1 MQICPQ
7 SFEGS
12 RKAKPYASRAELL
25 TFTVEGKLKTL
36 LSALR
41 RDIARTIMGRP
52 PRVGGSEPLH
62 IFQDEYYQ
70 PHNSH
75 NTTPM
80 PQSTKPRQPLQ
91 AADRNVVLNPPS
103 FSSAKQ
109 GPFKSTAKIGGLQP
123 RTPLK
128 TAKGENML
136 HMVHMAPPT
145 SQTRSTD
152 SLTKKQPPMSRFK
165 TVAQKPTQDMS
176 STEFAG
182 KENSHATIYPA
193 PPALNFSMETFVPKG
208 QGKRM
213 LLEAAPIKELR
224 PAKKPKLEEFP
235 LPPSESFA
243 MIIDDGSKPGHSY
256 AQLIGMAILRSP
268 QRRLTLAQIYK
279 WISDTFSFYNAND
292 AGWQNSI
299 RHNLSLNKHF
309 IKQERPKNDPG
320 KGNYWMIEP
329 GQEMQFMKE
338 KPTRKPPTTAENL
351 PVMSTRL
358 EPQPLPQQ
366 SQQPQLPQYPHP
378 QLAPPPPP
386 AQHLQQH
393 HQLHHPQQ
401 VQTCLYP
408 PPIQPPQLPVC
419 ESLPP
424 LPSQHSQPAAD
435 ATQPELSS
443 DATIPMPSDN
453 AAVEDITENQV
464 EDETNDV
471 DLYSPLPVAMHSSP
485 PVPRHVEVDHSQTP
499 PPPILRHNGSS
510 GIKSRSHKR
519 RLASMNDSG
528 YISSLESSAMR
539 PNPHNRL
546 LTSEADRPR
555 IKRGRAEEE
564 IARLRSSSYDSP
576 SKTRSWNGFAAN
588 SSSPMRN
595 NSPRAGQMLPPLT
608 PAMKLKAPP
617 KPPPSVS
624 PNTNLRIHRQNVQSM
639 IESPYRRVSHLL
651 PRDDAALQL
660 TPGLKVEEVF
670 YGIDRKSDDFLS
682 GPSDFDIFPDSNP
695 FAPFLGMSPLNP
707 TNFANGSPAKRSV
720 KRPRLDRSRHSTSA
734 LGEVSNSASNAMLSN
749 FLKVPDLNLSL
760 AQETPS
766 KVFHGLPSSPFKLF
780 MQSPSKMPSQ
790 MNADVENMEP
800 WISFDDMATGEFP
813 GEFLEEDD
821 FGGIDMLAGF
831 EKIGSNHSSSQP
843 QLRLPKQAQKPGLG
857 RSHSTFF

>member
-1 MQICPQ
+1 MVKP
-7 SFEGS
+7 S
-12 RKAKPYASRAELL
+12 R
-25 TFTVEGKLKTL
+25 T
-36 LSALR
+36 
-41 RDIARTIMGRP
+41 
-52 PRVGGSEPLH
+52 GGSEPLH

-70 PHNSH
+70 PHNPQDF
-75 NTTPM
+75 TPM
-80 PQSTKPRQPLQ
+80 QQTPKPRQPLQ

-103 FSSAKQ
+103 TSSARQ
-109 GPFKSTAKIGGLQP
+109 APYKSTAKMGTLQP

-128 TAKGENML
+128 PAKGGNRL
-136 HMVHMAPPT
+136 HMVQMVPPT
-145 SQTRSTD
+145 SQPRSTD

-165 TVAQKPTQDMS
+165 TVAQKPVHDMNS
-176 STEFAG
+176 MQFSG
-182 KENSHATIYPA
+182 KENNHPTIYPA
-193 PPALNFSMETFVPKG
+193 PPALNFSMEPFGPKG

-224 PAKKPKLEEFP
+224 PAKKLKLEECP
-235 LPPSESFA
+235 LPPPDSFP

-279 WISDTFSFYNAND
+279 WISDTFSFYSATD

-309 IKQERPKNDPG
+309 IKQERPKDDPG

-329 GQEMQFMKE
+329 GQEQQFMKE

-358 EPQPLPQQ
+358 EPQQLP
-366 SQQPQLPQYPHP
+366 QQPQLPQYA
-378 QLAPPPPP
+378 QLAPPPLAP
-386 AQHLQQH
+386 QHMHQHHQQQH
-393 HQLHHPQQ
+393 HQQHQQQQQHPQISMF
-401 VQTCLYP
+401 P
-408 PPIQPPQLPVC
+408 EPIQPPQLPVC
-419 ESLPP
+419 ENLPP
-424 LPSQHSQPAAD
+424 LPSQHSQLGANG
-435 ATQPELSS
+435 TQPELSS
-443 DATIPMPSDN
+443 DATIAVPSDN
-453 AAVEDITENQV
+453 ATIEDISEETHV
-464 EDETNDV
+464 DDETANDV

-485 PVPRHVEVDHSQTP
+485 PVPRHADVDHSQTP
-499 PPPILRHNGSS
+499 PPHILRHHGSS

-519 RLASMNDSG
+519 RFASMNDSG

-539 PNPHNRL
+539 PNPQNRL

-576 SKTRSWNGFAAN
+576 SKCRPWTGFPVN
-588 SSSPMRN
+588 SSSPMR

-608 PAMKLKAPP
+608 PAMKLKAPL

-624 PNTNLRIHRQNVQSM
+624 PNTNLRIHRENVRSM
-639 IESPYRRVSHLL
+639 IESPYRRIAHLL
-651 PRDDAALQL
+651 PKDDAALQL

-682 GPSDFDIFPDSNP
+682 GPSDFDIFPDNNP
-695 FAPFLGMSPLNP
+695 FAPYLSMSPMNP

-720 KRPRLDRSRHSTSA
+720 KRPRLDRSRHSTGA
-734 LGEVSNSASNAMLSN
+734 LSEVSNSASNAMFSN
-749 FLKVPDLNLSL
+749 FLKVPDLNPSLSH
-760 AQETPS
+760 ETPS
-766 KVFHGLPSSPFKLF
+766 KVFHGLPSSPLKLF
-780 MQSPSKMPSQ
+780 MQSPSKMPSH

-800 WISFDDMATGEFP
+800 WISFDEMTAGDFP
-813 GEFLEEDD
+813 GEFLEEND

-831 EKIGSNHSSSQP
+831 EKIGSNHSSS
-843 QLRLPKQAQKPGLG
+843 
-857 RSHSTFF
+857 

>member
-1 MQICPQ
+1 MVKQ
-7 SFEGS
+7 S
-12 RKAKPYASRAELL
+12 
-25 TFTVEGKLKTL
+25 
-36 LSALR
+36 
-41 RDIARTIMGRP
+41 
-52 PRVGGSEPLH
+52 RVGGSAPLH

-70 PHNSH
+70 PHNPQ

-103 FSSAKQ
+103 ACSAKQ
-109 GPFKSTAKIGGLQP
+109 GPFKSTAKIPVPQP

-128 TAKGENML
+128 PAKAGNML

-145 SQTRSTD
+145 SQPRSTD

-165 TVAQKPTQDMS
+165 TVAQKSAQDMS
-176 STEFAG
+176 GTQFTG
-182 KENSHATIYPA
+182 KENSHPTIFPA
-193 PPALNFSMETFVPKG
+193 PPALNFSMETFAPKG
-208 QGKRM
+208 QGKRV

-224 PAKKPKLEEFP
+224 PSKKPKLEEFP
-235 LPPSESFA
+235 LPPPDSFPT
-243 MIIDDGSKPGHSY
+243 ITDDGSKPGHSY

-279 WISDTFSFYNAND
+279 WISDTFSFYSAND

-309 IKQERPKNDPG
+309 IKQERPKDDPG

-338 KPTRKPPTTAENL
+338 KATRKPTTTGENL

-358 EPQPLPQQ
+358 EPQPLAQQ
-366 SQQPQLPQYPHP
+366 SQHPQQPQLSQYP

-386 AQHLQQH
+386 QQLQQH
-393 HQLHHPQQ
+393 QQLQQLQHPQQ
-401 VQTCLYP
+401 LQSCMYP
-408 PPIQPPQLPVC
+408 APIQPPQLPVC
-419 ESLPP
+419 DSLPP
-424 LPSQHSQPAAD
+424 LPSQHSQPATE

-453 AAVEDITENQV
+453 TPLEDITENQA
-464 EDETNDV
+464 EDEASNDV
-471 DLYSPLPVAMHSSP
+471 DPYSPLPVAMHSSP
-485 PVPRHVEVDHSQTP
+485 PIPRHVEVGHSQTP
-499 PPPILRHNGSS
+499 PPILRHHGSS

-519 RLASMNDSG
+519 RFASMNDSG

-576 SKTRSWNGFAAN
+576 SKSRVWNGFAAN
-588 SSSPMRN
+588 SSSPARN

-639 IESPYRRVSHLL
+639 IESPYRRVAHLL

-682 GPSDFDIFPDSNP
+682 GPSDFDIFPDNNSNNNA
-695 FAPFLGMSPLNP
+695 FAPYLGMSPLNP
-707 TNFANGSPAKRSV
+707 TSFANGSPAKRSV

-734 LGEVSNSASNAMLSN
+734 LSEVSNSASNAMFSN
-749 FLKVPDLNLSL
+749 FLKVPDLNPSL

-800 WISFDDMATGEFP
+800 WINFDDMTTGDFP
-813 GEFLEEDD
+813 GEFLEEND

-831 EKIGSNHSSSQP
+831 EKIGSTQSSSQP
-843 QLRLPKQAQKPGLG
+843 QVRQPKQLQKPGLG
-857 RSHSTFF
+857 RSHSTLF